1 MILDAEAVLALA
13 PDESSAKAARGLVA
27 PAKWPTLGA
36 TEAAVWGECQGSG
49 SKPYQTQ
56 VDRAGPVFRCSCP
69 SRKFPCKHGLAL
81 LLLQAQDASR
91 FAAGPPPAWVAEWLE
106 SRAAKAQKQEAR
118 QEAKRE
124 EQRQAAADPEAARTA
139 AESSAAAA
147 AKREA
152 QRWTRID
159 AATAD
164 LQRWLADV
172 IGRGLGAQSP
182 DQRAAWETQAARL
195 VDAQAPGLAQRVRQA
210 AACLARTA
218 QAEALL
224 GHLGL
229 LQLACDAIQHR
240 DRLAPAEQ
248 DDLRALLGWPLDRDE
263 VLARGE
269 PVADRWWVMGQ
280 ALLAVDAR
288 LTERRVWLTGQRS
301 GRRALLLDHAFN
313 GQGFTQSWRV
323 FGSVETTLHFHP
335 GSAALRALADDPQ
348 GQSAPA
354 GDSADPSSV
363 PFADPPWPLT
373 SLPSEWAAIAA
384 RIAARPWHA
393 LQPLLMSHAVV
404 LRDAA
409 GAAVQAGG
417 ERLPLRIG
425 ADALWPLLALG
436 GGRPLALFGEWDGQ
450 ALRPLAA
457 RGEDGDWQ
465 LGFGAL
471 DEGVL

>member
-56 VDRAGPVFRCSCP
+56 VDRAGPAFRCSCP

-91 FAAGPPPAWVAEWLE
+91 FTPGPPPAWVAEWLE

-118 QEAKRE
+118 RE
-124 EQRQAAADPEAARTA
+124 EQRQAEADPAALRAA

-152 QRWTRID
+152 QRWARID
-159 AATAD
+159 AAAAD

-172 IGRGLGAQSP
+172 IGRGLGAQSA
-182 DQRAAWETQAARL
+182 DQRPAWDTQAARL

-210 AACLARTA
+210 AACLARA
-218 QAEALL
+218 SQAETLL
-224 GHLGL
+224 AHLGL
-229 LQLACDAIQHR
+229 LQLACDAIQR
-240 DRLAPAEQ
+240 REQLAPAEQ

-269 PVADRWWVMGQ
+269 AVSDRWWVMGQ
-280 ALLAVDAR
+280 ALQAIDAR
-288 LTERRVWLTGQRS
+288 LTERRVWLIGQRS
-301 GRRALLLDHAFN
+301 GRRALLLDHAFS

-323 FGSVETTLHFHP
+323 FGQADTTLHFHP
-335 GSAALRALADDPQ
+335 GSAVLRALADDPQ
-348 GQSAPA
+348 GQPAPA
-354 GDSADPSSV
+354 GGSPGPAPVPSEE
-363 PFADPPWPLT
+363 APWPLT
-373 SLPSEWAAIAA
+373 SLASEWAGIAT
-384 RIAARPWHA
+384 RTAARPWHA
-393 LQPLLMSHAVV
+393 LQPLLLSGAVV

-457 RGEDGDWQ
+457 RAEDGDWQ

>member
-1 MILDAEAVLALA
+1 MTLDAQAVMALA
-13 PDESSAKAARGLVA
+13 PDESSAKAARGLVS
-27 PAKWPTLGA
+27 PAKWPTLGV
-36 TEAAVWGECQGSG
+36 TEAAVWGECLGSG

-56 VDRAGPVFRCSCP
+56 VDRAGPAFRCSCP

-81 LLLQAQDASR
+81 LLLHASDATR
-91 FAAGPPPAWVAEWLE
+91 FGAGPPPAWVSEWLE
-106 SRAAKAQKQEAR
+106 GRAAKAQKQEAK
-118 QEAKRE
+118 QEAQRE
-124 EQRQAAADPEAARTA
+124 QERQAAADPEAARAA

-152 QRWTRID
+152 QRWARID
-159 AATAD
+159 TAATD
-164 LQRWLADV
+164 LRRWLADV
-172 IGRGLGAQSP
+172 IGRGLGVQSP

-210 AACLARTA
+210 AACLSSTT

-224 GHLGL
+224 AQLGL
-229 LQLACDAIQHR
+229 LQLACDALQR
-240 DRLAPAEQ
+240 REQLPPPEQ
-248 DDLRALLGWPLDRDE
+248 DDLRALLGWPHDRDE

-269 PVADRWWVMGQ
+269 AVADRWWVMGQ

-288 LTERRVWLTGQRS
+288 LTERRVWLIGQRS
-301 GRRALLLDHAFN
+301 GRRALLLDHAHN
-313 GQGFTQSWRV
+313 GQGFTQAWRV
-323 FGSVETTLHFHP
+323 FASIDTTLHFHP
-335 GSAALRALADDPQ
+335 GSAALRALAGDPQ
-348 GQSAPA
+348 HPSAPDGDPA
-354 GDSADPSSV
+354 GPSPV
-363 PFADPPWPLT
+363 PSTDPPWPLT
-373 SLPSEWAAIAA
+373 SLASEWSAIAA

-393 LQPLLMSHAVV
+393 QQPLLLSDAVV

-425 ADALWPLLALG
+425 ADALWPLLAQG
-436 GGRPLALFGEWDGQ
+436 GGRPMALFGEWDGQ

>member
-36 TEAAVWGECQGSG
+36 TDAAVWGECQGSG

-56 VDRAGPVFRCSCP
+56 VDRAGPAFRCSCP

-91 FAAGPPPAWVAEWLE
+91 FAAGSPPAWVAEWLE
-106 SRAAKAQKQEAR
+106 GRAAKAQK

-124 EQRQAAADPEAARTA
+124 EQRQAAADPEAARA
-139 AESSAAAA
+139 AADSSAAAA

-152 QRWTRID
+152 QRWARID
-159 AATAD
+159 AANAD

-172 IGRGLGAQSP
+172 IGRGLGATSP

-218 QAEALL
+218 EVESLL
-224 GHLGL
+224 AQLGL
-229 LQLACDAIQHR
+229 LQLACDAIQRR
-240 DRLAPAEQ
+240 DQLSPPEQ
-248 DDLRALLGWPLDRDE
+248 DDLRALLGWPPDRDE

-269 PVADRWWVMGQ
+269 AVADRWWVMGQ

-288 LTERRVWLTGQRS
+288 LTERRVWLIGQRS

-323 FGSVETTLHFHP
+323 FGSAETTLRFHP
-335 GSAALRALADDPQ
+335 GSVALRALADDPQ
-348 GQSAPA
+348 HPSAPA
-354 GDSADPSSV
+354 GDATGSS
-363 PFADPPWPLT
+363 PLPAADPPWPLT
-373 SLPSEWAAIAA
+373 SLASEWSAIAA
-384 RIAARPWHA
+384 RIAARPWQA
-393 LQPLLMSHAVV
+393 LQPLLLSDAVV
-404 LRDAA
+404 LRDAT

-425 ADALWPLLALG
+425 ADAMWPLLALG
-436 GGRPLALFGEWDGQ
+436 GGRPVALFGEWDGQ